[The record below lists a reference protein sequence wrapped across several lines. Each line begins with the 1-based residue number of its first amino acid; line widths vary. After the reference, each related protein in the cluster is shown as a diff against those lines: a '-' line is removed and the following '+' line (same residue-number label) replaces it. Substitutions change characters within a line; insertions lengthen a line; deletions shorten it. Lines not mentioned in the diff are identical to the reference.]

1 MTFSVHDH
9 KDRNSRDAAARDP
22 VAFGFPGIEP
32 RWTSS
37 AKSGVGTAY
46 HSSSC
51 VWFTVSH
58 GIINEIYFPH
68 VDLPNT
74 RDLQFLI
81 TDGES
86 FCHEERRD
94 LIHAIEYP
102 DKRSLLYRLTNSD
115 RDGRYRIVKDIIV
128 DPHSSVLLMR
138 VQLQLLDPMLRGKI
152 RLFALLA
159 PHMKG
164 TGKNNSAQWCGLAGR
179 KFFDVQRDDINMSFG
194 CTPDFIRRSVGYVGF
209 SDGWQDLMNNFT
221 MDWEFEQAKDGNI
234 ALTGEID
241 LSDGMQFTLG
251 VGFGRTPHSASA
263 HLLQAFATPFDGQR
277 DKYVSQWQRMR
288 AKIDLSAHTTDDGFL
303 LWLSQCLLL
312 AHEDKTFQGAFVASL
327 SIPWGD
333 TKDDSDLGGY
343 HLVWTRDMV
352 QTATALLACGHTE
365 SPLRA
370 LIWLSCVQSA
380 DGSLPQ
386 NSSITGEPYWKGIQL
401 DEVALPIILA
411 WRLKQVDG
419 LRKFDPWILVYRAA
433 HYLILHGPVT
443 AQERWE
449 ENSGYSPSTLATI
462 IASLVCAAEF
472 ARDKKCTI
480 AADLFVSYADW
491 IAANL
496 ETWLVTSRGELV
508 AGSPRHYIRITPAH
522 PDAVSGA
529 PNPDEDELTL
539 SNGGGTH
546 PARNIVGGEFLHLV
560 RLGIRAADDPLIVDS
575 LAVIDAVLKRDLPQ
589 GPCWRRYN
597 HDGYGQK
604 PDGSAYDGTGEGRSW
619 PILTGER
626 GHYELAAGREPMP
639 FITALEGFANE
650 GGMLPE
656 QLWDVDDT
664 ANSQMKRGKP
674 TGSAMPLCWAHA
686 EYVSLVRS
694 HKDGVCFDRIEPVF
708 ERYVKN
714 RTVSAMDIWTMAHQV
729 PYIHQGRILRIIT
742 AKSSTIHW
750 SGDDWATVNDLVTVD
765 SGIGC
770 WFGDVPTEL
779 LQVGAR
785 IVFTFLWSKGWEGKD
800 FQVMIGPKALTKVT
814 T

>member
-1 MTFSVHDH
+1 MTNPKEPEPLGDA
-9 KDRNSRDAAARDP
+9 SRTS
-22 VAFGFPGIEP
+22 VAFGYPGIEP

-37 AKSGVGTAY
+37 AKSGIGTAY

-81 TDGES
+81 TDGAT

-94 LIHAIEYP
+94 LIHAVEYP
-102 DKRSLLYRLTNSD
+102 EKRSLLYRLTNSD
-115 RDGRYRIVKDIIV
+115 REGRYRIVKEIIV
-128 DPHSSVLLMR
+128 DPHSSVLLMHT
-138 VQLQLLDPMLRGKI
+138 QLQILDPKLRGKLRI
-152 RLFALLA
+152 FALLA

-164 TGKNNSAQWCGLAGR
+164 TGKHNSAQWCGLAGR
-179 KFFDVQRDDINMSFG
+179 KLFDVQRDDINMSFG
-194 CTPDFIRRSVGYVGF
+194 CTPDFIKRSVGYVGF
-209 SDGWQDLMNNFT
+209 SDGWQDVMENFQMN
-221 MDWEFEQAKDGNI
+221 WEFTQAKDGNI

-263 HLLQAFATPFDGQR
+263 HLLQSLATPFDIQR
-277 DKYVSQWQRMR
+277 DKYVIQWQRMR
-288 AKIDLSAHTTDDGFL
+288 SSIDLGAHTTDGGFL

-312 AHEDKTFQGAFVASL
+312 AHEDKAFQGAFVASL

-333 TKDDSDLGGY
+333 TKDDTDLGGY

-352 QTATALLACGHTE
+352 QTATALIACGHTE

-370 LIWLSCVQSA
+370 LIWLSCVQLPN
-380 DGSLPQ
+380 GSLPQ

-401 DEVALPIILA
+401 DEVALPILLA
-411 WRLKQVDG
+411 WRLKRVDG
-419 LRKFDPWILVYRAA
+419 LRDFDPWILVSRAA

-449 ENSGYSPSTLATI
+449 ENSGYSPSTLATM

-472 ARDKKCTI
+472 AREKDFSS
-480 AADLFVSYADW
+480 ASNVFLEYADW
-491 IAANL
+491 LVAHL
-496 ETWLVTSRGELV
+496 DGWLVTSRGELV
-508 AGSPRHYIRITPAH
+508 PGKPRHYVRLTPAH
-522 PDAVSGA
+522 PDAVVGW

-539 SNGGGTH
+539 SNGGGTY
-546 PARNIVGGEFLHLV
+546 PARNVVGGDFLHLV
-560 RLGIRAADDPLIVDS
+560 RLGIRAAGDPLIIDS
-575 LAVIDAVLKRDLPQ
+575 IAVIDAILKRHLPQ

-604 PDGSAYDGTGEGRSW
+604 TDGSAYDGTGEGRCW

-626 GHYELAAGREPMP
+626 GHYELAAGRNPMP
-639 FITALEGFANE
+639 FITALENFANE

-656 QLWDVDDT
+656 QVWDEDDIT
-664 ANSQMKRGKP
+664 DGQMKRGKP

-686 EYVSLVRS
+686 EYVTLVRS
-694 HKDGVCFDRIEPVF
+694 HKDGICFDRIGPVF
-708 ERYVKN
+708 ERYVKSMN
-714 RTVSAMDIWTMAHQV
+714 VSTIDMWSIANQV
-729 PYIHQGRILRIIT
+729 PHVQQGKTLRIIT
-742 AKSSTIHW
+742 DKESTIHW
-750 SGDDWATVNDLVTVD
+750 SSDGWATVNDLTMSD
-765 SGIGC
+765 AGIGC
-770 WFGDVPTEL
+770 WFADVPTKS
-779 LQVGAR
+779 LQMGTR
-785 IVFTFLWSKGWEGKD
+785 IDFTFLWSEGWEGRD
-800 FQVMIGPKALTKVT
+800 FQVLITSSGTTRVTK
-814 T
+814 

>member
-1 MTFSVHDH
+1 MSNPKEPVPIDVA
-9 KDRNSRDAAARDP
+9 SRTS
-22 VAFGFPGIEP
+22 VAFGYPGIAP

-37 AKSGVGTAY
+37 AKSGIGTAY

-58 GIINEIYFPH
+58 GIVNEIYFPH

-81 TDGES
+81 TDGET

-115 RDGRYRIVKDIIV
+115 RDGRYRIIKEIIV
-128 DPHSSVLLMR
+128 DPHSPVLLMHTK
-138 VQLQLLDPMLRGKI
+138 LQILDPKLRGKI
-152 RLFALLA
+152 RIFALLA

-179 KFFDVQRDDINMSFG
+179 KLFDVQRDDINLSFG
-194 CTPDFIRRSVGYVGF
+194 CTPDFIKRSVGYVGF
-209 SDGWQDLMNNFT
+209 SDGWQDVMGNFQ
-221 MDWEFEQAKDGNI
+221 MDWEFNKAIDGNI

-241 LSDGMQFTLG
+241 LSDGMQFTIG

-263 HLLQAFATPFDGQR
+263 HLLQSFATPFDAQR
-277 DKYVSQWQRMR
+277 DKYVIQWQRMR
-288 AKIDLSAHTTDDGFL
+288 TASDLSAHTTDGGFL

-312 AHEDKTFQGAFVASL
+312 AHEDKSFQGAFVASL

-333 TKDDSDLGGY
+333 TKDDTDLGGY
-343 HLVWTRDMV
+343 HLVWARDMV
-352 QTATALLACGHTE
+352 QTATALIACGHTE

-370 LIWLSCVQSA
+370 LIWLACVQSSN
-380 DGSLPQ
+380 GSLPQ

-401 DEVALPIILA
+401 DEVALPILLA

-419 LRKFDPWILVYRAA
+419 LRNFDPWILVSRAA

-449 ENSGYSPSTLATI
+449 ENSGYSPSTLATM

-472 ARDKKCTI
+472 ARERRLSSAENI
-480 AADLFVSYADW
+480 FLEYADW
-491 IAANL
+491 LAAHL
-496 ETWLVTSRGELV
+496 DGWLVTDRGELV
-508 AGSPRHYIRITPAH
+508 PGKPRYFVRLTPAQ
-522 PDAVSGA
+522 PDAVMGL

-539 SNGGGTH
+539 SNGGGRY
-546 PARNIVGGEFLHLV
+546 PARNVVSGDFLHLV
-560 RLGIRAADDPLIVDS
+560 RLGVRAADDPLIIDS
-575 LAVIDAVLKRDLPQ
+575 IAVIDAQLKRDLPQ
-589 GPCWRRYN
+589 GPGWRRYN

-604 PDGSAYDGTGEGRSW
+604 SDGSAYDGTGVGRCW

-626 GHYELAAGREPMP
+626 GHYELAAGRDPMP
-639 FITALEGFANE
+639 FITALEKFANE

-656 QLWDVDDT
+656 QLWDDDDIP
-664 ANSQMKRGKP
+664 NGQMKRGKP

-686 EYVSLVRS
+686 EYVTLVRS
-694 HKDGVCFDRIEPVF
+694 HKDGICFDRIGPVF

-714 RTVSAMDIWTMAHQV
+714 KTGSTIEMWSMAHQV
-729 PYIHQGRILRIIT
+729 PHFKPGKTLRIIT
-742 AKSSTIHW
+742 DKESTLHW
-750 SGDDWATVNDLVTVD
+750 SSDGWATVNDLIMSD
-765 SGIGC
+765 AGIGC
-770 WFGDVPTEL
+770 WFADVPTKS
-779 LQVGAR
+779 LQIGTR
-785 IVFTFLWSKGWEGKD
+785 IDFTFRWSAGWEGRD
-800 FQVMIGPKALTKVT
+800 FQVRIASADANKGT